1 MHDAVCAVRLCM
13 RVLRVSDYAVCIY
26 LYATCAHLSHPLM
39 KLGSNRKTEDSE
51 KLKVQK
57 VSLLML
63 SEKAL
68 CGLIRF
74 FSNPFREH

>member
-26 LYATCAHLSHPLM
+26 LYAICVHLSHPLM

-51 KLKVQK
+51 KTEGAKGF
-57 VSLLML
+57 SAD
-63 SEKAL
+63 AL
-68 CGLIRF
+68 
-74 FSNPFREH
+74 RESSVRLN